1 MVGLYLE
8 IRFDFVTTG
17 PVSGEE
23 VSQARN
29 MERVLFRRRAGQNCL
44 WLTIS
49 MDLANTLGLRTLHQ
63 QSDKQNP
70 SGFNLQT
77 GLTSFSH
84 GHKLASSFHKHQI
97 PMFCIFNDITL
108 ANVGYHM
115 SVCWRSPW
123 DFLCL
128 SKANIAMTSHITIYH
143 LHFYMFCSKDADVIS
158 ILLSKRHIRDFT
170 EIKHVII
177 F

>member
-29 MERVLFRRRAGQNCL
+29 MERVLFRRCAGQNCP
-44 WLTIS
+44 LTNNINGFS
-49 MDLANTLGLRTLHQ
+49 KHSRAENFAPTIRQT
-63 QSDKQNP
+63 NP
-70 SGFNLQT
+70 PGFNLQT

-143 LHFYMFCSKDADVIS
+143 LHVLFQRRWCDIHTAI
-158 ILLSKRHIRDFT
+158 
-170 EIKHVII
+170 
-177 F
+177 